1 MASAPRSRTG
11 GRILVDQLKLN
22 GVDRVFGVPGE
33 SYLAVLDALHDVP
46 DIQFVICRQE
56 GGAAMMAEADG
67 KLTGRPGI
75 CMVTRGPGATN
86 ASAGVHIAY
95 QDSTPMILLIGQVA
109 RGMQEREAFQEID
122 YRRMFGQ
129 MAKWVAEIDDP
140 ARIPEFIARAYAT
153 AMQGRPGPV
162 VLSLPEDMLREA
174 ATVADLGAVTP
185 VETAPPP
192 AAMDALARRLGAAER
207 PFAILGGAG
216 WDAAACDEFRGF
228 AERFDL
234 PVGSAFRCQDYF
246 DNGHPNYAGDVGIGI
261 NPKLAARIGEADLI
275 LAVGARLGEA
285 TTGGY
290 TLFEA
295 PRPRQALVHVH
306 PGAEELGRVYQADL
320 PIHSGMPGFA
330 KALGGLAP
338 AGPVPWSDWTRSAR
352 ADFEEA
358 NQPIAC
364 PGPVQMAEIVAWLKA
379 HLPADTI
386 ITNGAGNYSGWVHRF
401 YLFRQ
406 YGTQLGPTSGSMGY
420 GTPAA
425 VAAKLRHPDRTVV
438 AFAGDGCFLM
448 NGQELATAVQYQANI
463 TIIVVNNGMYG
474 TIRMHQE
481 RDFPERVTGT
491 ELRNPDFAALA
502 RAYGAFGAAVEAT
515 EQFAPAFQEAMAYDG
530 PSLIELRIDPEALSP
545 RASLSQMRAA
555 GLAARDARA

>member
-1 MASAPRSRTG
+1 MAPAPQPRTG
-11 GRILVDQLKLN
+11 GRILVDQLRLN
-22 GVDRVFGVPGE
+22 GAERIFGVPGE
-33 SYLAVLDALHDVP
+33 SYLAVLDALHDAPEV
-46 DIQFVICRQE
+46 QFVVCRQE

-67 KLTGRPGI
+67 KLTGRPGL

-86 ASAGVHIAY
+86 ASAGVHIAF

-109 RGMQEREAFQEID
+109 RDMQEREAFQEID
-122 YRRMFGQ
+122 YRRMFGE
-129 MAKWVAEIDDP
+129 MAKWVAQIDDP

-153 AMQGRPGPV
+153 SMQGRPGPV
-162 VLSLPEDMLREA
+162 VLALPEDMLRES
-174 ATVADLGAVTP
+174 VAVPDLQP
-185 VETAPPP
+185 VVPVQCSPSP
-192 AAMDALARRLGAAER
+192 DAMAGLARMLGEAKR
-207 PFAILGGAG
+207 PFVVLGGGG
-216 WDAAACDEFRGF
+216 WDSEACDRFRGF

-295 PRPRQALVHVH
+295 PRPRQMLVHVH

-320 PIHSGMPGFA
+320 SILSGMPAFTA
-330 KALGGLAP
+330 ALEELVP
-338 AGPVPWSDWTRSAR
+338 SDPVPWGDWTRSAR

-364 PGPVQMAEIVAWLKA
+364 PGPVQMAEIVAWLKV
-379 HLPADTI
+379 HLPSDTI
-386 ITNGAGNYSGWVHRF
+386 IANGAGNYSGWVHRF

-425 VAAKLRHPDRTVV
+425 VAAKLRYPDRTVV

-448 NGQELATAVQYQANI
+448 TGQELATAVQYQANI

-481 RDFPERVTGT
+481 RDYPERVSGT
-491 ELRNPDFAALA
+491 DLRNPDFAALA
-502 RAYGAFGAAVEAT
+502 RAYGAFGVAVEST
-515 EQFAPAFQEAMAYDG
+515 EQFAPAFQEAMAFDG
-530 PSLIELRIDPEALSP
+530 PSLVELRIDPEALTP
-545 RASLSQMRAA
+545 RASLSQIRAG
-555 GLAARDARA
+555 GLAARRD

>member
-1 MASAPRSRTG
+1 MAPAPQPRTG
-11 GRILVDQLKLN
+11 GRILVDQLRLN
-22 GVDRVFGVPGE
+22 GVERIFGVPGE
-33 SYLAVLDALHDVP
+33 SYLAVLDALHDTP
-46 DIQFVICRQE
+46 DIQFVVCRQE

-86 ASAGVHIAY
+86 ASAGVHIAF

-109 RGMQEREAFQEID
+109 RDMQEREAFQEID
-122 YRRMFGQ
+122 YRRMFGE
-129 MAKWVAEIDDP
+129 MAKWVAQIDDP
-140 ARIPEFIARAYAT
+140 ARIPEFIARAHAT

-162 VLSLPEDMLREA
+162 VLALPEDMLRES
-174 ATVADLGAVTP
+174 ATVPDMQPVTP
-185 VETAPPP
+185 
-192 AAMDALARRLGAAER
+192 AAGSPSPDAMARLAGMLGDAKR
-207 PFAILGGAG
+207 PFAVLGGGG
-216 WDAAACDEFRGF
+216 WDAESCDRFRGF

-261 NPKLAARIGEADLI
+261 NPKLSARIGEADLI

-320 PIHSGMPGFA
+320 PILSGMPAFTA
-330 KALGGLAP
+330 ALEDLAP
-338 AGPVPWSDWTRSAR
+338 AEPVRWGAWTQLAR

-358 NQPIAC
+358 NQPIPC
-364 PGPVQMAEIVAWLKA
+364 PGPVQMAEIVAWLKD
-379 HLPADTI
+379 HLPSDTVI
-386 ITNGAGNYSGWVHRF
+386 ANGAGNYSGWVHRF

-406 YGTQLGPTSGSMGY
+406 FGTQLGPTSGSMGY

-425 VAAKLRHPDRTVV
+425 VAAKLRYPDRTVV

-448 NGQELATAVQYQANI
+448 TGQELATAVQYQSNI

-481 RDFPERVTGT
+481 RDYPERVSGT

-502 RAYGAFGAAVEAT
+502 QAYGAFGAVVEST
-515 EQFAPAFQEAMAYDG
+515 EHFAPAFQEAMAFDG
-530 PSLIELRIDPEALSP
+530 PSLVELRIDPEALSP
-545 RASLSQMRAA
+545 RASLSQIRAG
-555 GLAARDARA
+555 GLAARDDQS

>member
-1 MASAPRSRTG
+1 MASAPESRTG

-22 GVDRVFGVPGE
+22 GVERVFGVPGE

-46 DIQFVICRQE
+46 EIQFVICRQE

-86 ASAGVHIAY
+86 ASAGVHIAF

-109 RGMQEREAFQEID
+109 RDMQEREAFQEID

-129 MAKWVAEIDDP
+129 MAKWVAQIDDP
-140 ARIPEFIARAYAT
+140 ARIPEFIARAFAT

-162 VLSLPEDMLREA
+162 VLALPEDMLRETVVA
-174 ATVADLGAVTP
+174 ADSRP
-185 VETAPPP
+185 VVPAETHPAPE
-192 AAMDALARRLGAAER
+192 AMAELARRLGEARR
-207 PFAILGGAG
+207 PFAVLGGSG
-216 WDAAACDEFRGF
+216 WDEAACDRFRAF

-295 PRPRQALVHVH
+295 PHPRQTLVHIH

-320 PIHSGMPGFA
+320 PIHSGMRAFA
-330 KALGGLAP
+330 AALDDLAP
-338 AGPVPWSDWTRSAR
+338 AVPVPWADWTRGAR

-364 PGPVQMAEIVAWLKA
+364 PGPVQMAEIVAWLKT
-379 HLPADTI
+379 HLPSDTI
-386 ITNGAGNYSGWVHRF
+386 IANGAGNYSGWVHRF
-401 YLFRQ
+401 YLFRR

-425 VAAKLRHPDRTVV
+425 VSAKLRHPDRTVV

-448 NGQELATAVQYQANI
+448 TGQELATAVQYRANI

-481 RDFPERVTGT
+481 RDYPERVSGT
-491 ELRNPDFAALA
+491 DLHNPDFAALA
-502 RAYGAFGAAVEAT
+502 RAHGAFGAVVEAT
-515 EQFAPAFQEAMAYDG
+515 EQFAPAFQEAMEFDG
-530 PSLIELRIDPEALSP
+530 PSLIELRVDPEALTH
-545 RASLSQMRAA
+545 RASLSQIRAA
-555 GLAARDARA
+555 GLAARDGRS